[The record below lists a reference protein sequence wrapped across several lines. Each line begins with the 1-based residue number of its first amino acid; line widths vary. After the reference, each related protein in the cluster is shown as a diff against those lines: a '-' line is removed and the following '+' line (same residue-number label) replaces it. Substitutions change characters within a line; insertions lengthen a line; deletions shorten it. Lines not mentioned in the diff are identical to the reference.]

1 MEQRDIHFSDSWRDR
16 ALGVIFG
23 QAVGDA
29 LGRGTEFMRKDE
41 VKKFY
46 PDGLWRFEQIV
57 RDRHRR
63 LWQMGEWSDD
73 TDMMRCVMSAIV
85 EQNGRVDY
93 MSIAAKFK
101 QWAMNGARGMG
112 QTTYN
117 LMMMGDYAERP
128 FKAAELVWRMGRC
141 DNAPN
146 GSVMRTAVVGLLRH
160 DVARHAENIGRLT
173 HFDPRCVGACVVV
186 SELVHALVYEERVL
200 TPADVM
206 ALAQQ
211 YDERIAA
218 YVEKAAAG
226 NLSSL
231 ELDDP
236 LSMGYVLKTMGA
248 AFWACWH
255 ADRFDSGLQTV
266 VGEGGDA
273 DTNAAVAGAVMG
285 ARFGNAGL
293 TSPEGYDYVGK
304 LLRRSVLESEAEAF
318 LRVLAE

>member
-1 MEQRDIHFSDSWRDR
+1 M
-16 ALGVIFG
+16 AN
-23 QAVGDA
+23 
-29 LGRGTEFMRKDE
+29 
-41 VKKFY
+41 
-46 PDGLWRFEQIV
+46 
-57 RDRHRR
+57 
-63 LWQMGEWSDD
+63 GEWSDD

-85 EQNGRVDY
+85 EQNGGVDY

-117 LMMMGDYAERP
+117 LMMMDDYAERP
-128 FKAAELVWRMGRC
+128 FEAAELVWRMGRC

-173 HFDPRCVGACVVV
+173 HFDQRCVGACVVV

-200 TPADVM
+200 TLADVM

-226 NLSSL
+226 ICRHWSW
-231 ELDDP
+231 
-236 LSMGYVLKTMGA
+236 TI
-248 AFWACWH
+248 
-255 ADRFDSGLQTV
+255 RFPWGMFSKRWGL
-266 VGEGGDA
+266 
-273 DTNAAVAGAVMG
+273 
-285 ARFGNAGL
+285 RFGPAGMP
-293 TSPEGYDYVGK
+293 T
-304 LLRRSVLESEAEAF
+304 VLI
-318 LRVLAE
+318 RGCRP